1 MQITVTRY
9 ADARNTRPVET
20 IVFSGE
26 VAEKFLALLRSIYE
40 REPRVGDGT
49 ARYSLDA
56 IG

>member
-9 ADARNTRPVET
+9 ADPRNTRPVET
-20 IVFSGE
+20 IVLRGE
-26 VAEKFLALLRSIYE
+26 VASMFLELLRSLYE
-40 REPRVGDGT
+40 REPQVGDAT